1 MSIKSLVL
9 LLLALAAPPCTP
21 AKSPEVKV
29 AKELYYQGVYGDKT
43 ALAKS
48 DVMFRELHQQTPN
61 DALVSVY
68 FGSLRLV
75 EAERT
80 WALWKKNSLS
90 RQGIEWMDRAVKA
103 APDDLEIRFVR
114 AATERHLP
122 GFFGRKEQS
131 VTEFRMIAQN
141 ARAAVKAGK
150 LEPTLAA
157 ASLVYYGQICKEQSH
172 SQEAIEAWKAAQTV
186 APASHAA
193 QVAASELE
201 KAQPSPE

>member
-1 MSIKSLVL
+1 MSTKTFAFLFLV
-9 LLLALAAPPCTP
+9 LAAPCTP
-21 AKSPEVKV
+21 THSEELKT

-48 DVMFRELHQQTPN
+48 DGIFKELHLRAPD
-61 DALVSVY
+61 DALISVY

-90 RQGIEWMDRAVKA
+90 KQGIEWMDRAVKS

-131 VTEFRMIAQN
+131 AKEFETIVQH
-141 ARAAVKAGK
+141 AREAVADIR
-150 LEPTLAA
+150 T
-157 ASLVYYGQICKEQSH
+157 
-172 SQEAIEAWKAAQTV
+172 
-186 APASHAA
+186 
-193 QVAASELE
+193 
-201 KAQPSPE
+201 